1 MHVDNNIDFLLG
13 CEDLKQVFTELALQ
27 LNNNNND
34 KDNNRIVYNIIE
46 NLNKNNSILIL
57 DNVSLNALIK
67 DKIILNNY
75 LFIIGEIPMDIADQ
89 LSVNYVNY
97 EIIIEPINI
106 LALLEKFKNLIE
118 QNIAAL
124 SEIKKFKE
132 FNYSSRLKTIYV
144 GDASL
149 YLTDKENE
157 IFQTLIDNKNIS
169 LNKKQLLSKVWNYSE
184 DIDTHTLETHIYI
197 MRQKIEKKLNLNNI
211 IIHIDDGYQI
221 NISS

>member
-1 MHVDNNIDFLLG
+1 MHVDNNIDFFFG
-13 CEDLKQVFTELALQ
+13 REDLKQVFTELVLQ
-27 LNNNNND
+27 LNNNR
-34 KDNNRIVYNIIE
+34 DNNRIVYNIKE
-46 NLNKNNSILIL
+46 NLNKNKSILIL
-57 DNVSLNALIK
+57 DNVSLSLLIK
-67 DKIILNNY
+67 EKIIFNDY
-75 LFIIGEIPMDIADQ
+75 LFIIGEIPIDNAHQLAD
-89 LSVNYVNY
+89 NFVNY

-106 LALLEKFKNLIE
+106 LSLLEKFQNLIE

-157 IFQTLIDNKNIS
+157 IFQTLLDNKNIS

-184 DIDTHTLETHIYI
+184 GIDTHTLETHIYI

>member
-27 LNNNNND
+27 LNNND
-34 KDNNRIVYNIIE
+34 KDNNRIVYNVIE
-46 NLNKNNSILIL
+46 NLNQNNPILIL
-57 DNVSLNALIK
+57 DNVSLNVLIK

-75 LFIIGEIPMDIADQ
+75 LFIIGEIPIDIVDQ

-97 EIIIEPINI
+97 EIITEPINI
-106 LALLEKFKNLIE
+106 LLLLEKFKNLIE

-184 DIDTHTLETHIYI
+184 GIDTHTLETHIYI